1 MKKEANLPVN
11 EVRSIGDTTLL
22 YHDLFTNGIGYLRL
36 IFKLD
41 QIPGKYFPYIG
52 ILKGCLGLLNTEN
65 YAYGDLFNEMNL
77 VTGGM
82 AAVNNVYGKSA
93 GYGSVY
99 TDSGTED
106 EGIFMTAFAEAIDLM
121 REIVMTSDFTDA
133 KRLYEI
139 LAEGKS
145 RMQAQMTSGG
155 T

>member
-1 MKKEANLPVN
+1 MN

-52 ILKGCLGLLNTEN
+52 ILKGCLGLLNTEH

-82 AAVNNVYGKSA
+82 AAVNNVYGKLQD
-93 GYGSVY
+93 
-99 TDSGTED
+99 TDQFILTLELKTKVFYD
-106 EGIFMTAFAEAIDLM
+106 RLAEAIDLM
-121 REIVMTSDFTDA
+121 REIRND
-133 KRLYEI
+133 
-139 LAEGKS
+139 
-145 RMQAQMTSGG
+145 Q
-155 T
+155 